1 MLVHSTN
8 DYDSLQEIIVGR
20 ADFAHIP
27 PADPSMKN
35 FMYTDLS
42 YDDIKKHVGS
52 YNQNLLKEANED
64 LDILSEVLE
73 DCGVIVHRPEKIQHH
88 QRIQTPKWRTTG
100 WHNYCPRDIFLV
112 LGNNI
117 VEVPSVMRSR
127 IFETLSYNKILREAF
142 DDGAN
147 WFSAPKQII
156 EDSSFDFSDLSK
168 STLMNNEILFD
179 APNVIRINND
189 LIFQISNSGNEKGA
203 EWLQRMFPDYKI
215 HIEYDAYSGAHFDS
229 TVIPLREGLVLLN
242 GLRCNQS
249 NYPKFFKNWKKI
261 FFADIVSTNA
271 EDSGISSDSI
281 GLNLLS
287 INKDLVIVDKNQK
300 PLIKILE
307 QHKVESIPLSMRH
320 ARTLGGGFHC
330 VTLDLR
336 RKCNE

>member
-1 MLVHSTN
+1 MIINSHNSW
-8 DYDSLQEIIVGR
+8 DSLEEIIVGR
-20 ADFAHIP
+20 ADFARIP
-27 PADPSMKN
+27 PLDSSMKN
-35 FMYTDLS
+35 FMYAHLS
-42 YDDIKKHVGS
+42 KDEIKKHVGP
-52 YNQNLLKEANED
+52 YNQNILEEAKED

-73 DCGVIVHRPEKIQHH
+73 DCGVIVHRPERQFSHL
-88 QRIQTPKWRTTG
+88 QIQTPKWRTTG

-127 IFETLSYNKILREAF
+127 IFETWSYNKILQRAF
-142 DDGAN
+142 DDGAK

-156 EDSSFDFSDLSK
+156 ENNSFDFSDLSK

-203 EWLQRMFPDYKI
+203 EWLQRMFPEYNV
-215 HIEYDAYSGAHFDS
+215 HIERDAYSGAHFDS
-229 TVIPLREGLVLLN
+229 TIIPLREGLVLLN
-242 GLRCNQS
+242 GLRCNQD
-249 NYPKFFKNWKKI
+249 NYPKFFKNWEKI
-261 FFADIVSTNA
+261 FFTDIVTTDA

-287 INKDLVIVDKNQK
+287 INPNLVIVDENQK

-307 QHKVESIPLSMRH
+307 QYKIESIPLSMKH

-336 RKCNE
+336 RV

>member
-8 DYDSLQEIIVGR
+8 DYDSLEEIIVGR

-27 PADPSMKN
+27 PVDPSMKN
-35 FMYTDLS
+35 FMYANLTNEE
-42 YDDIKKHVGS
+42 IEKHVGL
-52 YNQNLLKEANED
+52 YDRKVLGEANED

-73 DCGVIVHRPEKIQHH
+73 DCGVVVHRPERQLSHL
-88 QRIQTPKWRTTG
+88 RIQTPRWETTG

-127 IFETLSYNKILREAF
+127 IFETWSYNKILRKAF
-142 DDGAN
+142 DDGAA

-179 APNVIRINND
+179 APNVIRIDND

-203 EWLQRMFPDYKI
+203 EWLQRMFPEYNV
-215 HIEYDAYSGAHFDS
+215 HIERDAYSGAHFDS
-229 TVIPLREGLVLLN
+229 TIIPLRKGLVLLN
-242 GLRCNQS
+242 GLRCNQN
-249 NYPKFFKNWKKI
+249 NYPKFFKDWEKI
-261 FFADIVSTNA
+261 FFSDIVSTDSK
-271 EDSGISSDSI
+271 DSGISSDSI

-287 INKDLVIVDKNQK
+287 VNNNLVIVDEKQK
-300 PLIKILE
+300 PLINTLE
-307 QHKVESIPLSMRH
+307 QYKIESIPLSMRH

-330 VTLDLR
+330 VTLDLKR
-336 RKCNE
+336 E

>member
-1 MLVHSTN
+1 MIINSHN
-8 DYDSLQEIIVGR
+8 DWDSLEEIIVGR

-35 FMYTDLS
+35 FMYADLT
-42 YDDIKKHVGS
+42 YNEIKKYVGS
-52 YNQNLLKEANED
+52 YDRRVLEEANED

-73 DCGVIVHRPEKIQHH
+73 DCGVVVHRPERQLSHL
-88 QRIQTPKWRTTG
+88 RIQTPRWGTTG

-127 IFETLSYNKILREAF
+127 IFETWSYNKILRRAF
-142 DDGAN
+142 DDGAK

-156 EDSSFDFSDLSK
+156 EDNSFDFSDLSK
-168 STLMNNEILFD
+168 PTLMNNEILFD
-179 APNVIRINND
+179 APNVIRIDND

-215 HIEYDAYSGAHFDS
+215 HIERDAYSGAHFDS
-229 TVIPLREGLVLLN
+229 TIIPLRKGLVLLN
-242 GLRCNQS
+242 GLRCNQN
-249 NYPKFFKNWKKI
+249 NYPKFFKDWEKI
-261 FFADIVSTNA
+261 FFSDIVSTDSK
-271 EDSGISSDSI
+271 DSGISSDSI

-287 INKDLVIVDKNQK
+287 IDSHLVIIDEKQK
-300 PLIKILE
+300 PLINTLKQYKI
-307 QHKVESIPLSMRH
+307 ESIPLSMRH

-330 VTLDLR
+330 ITLDLR
-336 RKCNE
+336 RV